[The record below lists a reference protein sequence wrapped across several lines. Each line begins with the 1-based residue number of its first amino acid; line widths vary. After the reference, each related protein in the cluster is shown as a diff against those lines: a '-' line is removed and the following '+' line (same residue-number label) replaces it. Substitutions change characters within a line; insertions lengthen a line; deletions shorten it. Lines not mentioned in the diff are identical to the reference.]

1 MAKHLQ
7 IRSNRQLIRLW
18 YECLQICHS
27 QGVFTDNLKRS
38 EPFYREWGNVTD
50 LDFAEWWKRKKHL
63 FEDQQVKEIQRV
75 SSNPYVINVSI
86 PLNRKISNVLSD
98 VKELVQTRQ
107 HELMD
112 KLGQN
117 ETTQK
122 SKYPKVGKYTFSQK
136 EIKGRYLYQNLEM
149 YKIFLKHGKPAINK
163 QFLVTLYEDLKGRP
177 RSLLAKSIYL
187 LNDELYEK
195 SNVDLDNEIRSIRRG
210 IKSVEK
216 TLNNVSIGKFP

>member
-149 YKIFLKHGKPAINK
+149 YKIFLKHDQPAINK